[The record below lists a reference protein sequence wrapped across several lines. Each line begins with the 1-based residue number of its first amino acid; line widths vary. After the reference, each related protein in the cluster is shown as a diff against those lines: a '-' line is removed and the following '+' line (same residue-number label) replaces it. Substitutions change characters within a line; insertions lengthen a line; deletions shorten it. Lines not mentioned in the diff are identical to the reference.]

1 MKKFYIT
8 TAIDYTNSKP
18 HLGHAYEKIFADVLA
33 RWHRLR
39 GEDVY
44 YLTGTDEH
52 GQKVE
57 KAAKSA
63 GKEPQ
68 KFVDELVKDFKKM
81 LEKLNISNSDFIR
94 TTDDRHIKVCLEV
107 FKKVF
112 EKGDI
117 YKGIY
122 EGLYCEGCEAFYLE
136 KDIVDG
142 LCPVHKKPL
151 ELLKEESYFFRM
163 SKYEKQLIDFIKKN
177 KDFILPRFR
186 QAEVLNRLKEGLRD
200 LSISRTSFRWG
211 IPIPNDK
218 KHIIYVWFDALL
230 NYISALGYPDD
241 EKYKKYWPADC
252 HVIGKDIYWFH
263 TVIWP
268 TILMSAEIELPKTVF
283 IHGYINISGQKMSKT
298 AGITVDPIKLA
309 EKYGAD
315 ALRYFLIKEI
325 VSGQDGD
332 FSEEAIIEKINSE
345 LADDLGNLLMRVVVL
360 IEKNFE
366 GKIPKQGKLEAVDE
380 KLIEKS
386 MIAKEIDRLMLN
398 YEPNRAIE
406 RIWEFVKN
414 CNKYLNETEPWKIK
428 DKERLATI
436 LYNLVES
443 LRIIGILLLPFI
455 PETAAKVLEQ
465 IGQKEGKLKDA
476 EFSSKTTGQVKK
488 AEILFH
494 KIEKKKDLV
503 QKFDFRVAKVLSV
516 ENHPRADKLYVLQID
531 AGTEKR
537 QLVAGLRNYLKPD
550 EITGKK
556 IIFIAN
562 LKPANLRGVE
572 SQGMLLAA
580 EKDGKI
586 KLLEA
591 EKSQP
596 GEKVYVIEPNPEKEV
611 TIDDFAKI
619 KFEVKE
625 RKVFYKG
632 LTLKTEK
639 EDIFVDIDDGA
650 EVK

>member
-117 YKGIY
+117 YKGMY

-639 EDIFVDIDDGA
+639 EDIFVDIGDGA
-650 EVK
+650 EVR

>member
-117 YKGIY
+117 YKGMY